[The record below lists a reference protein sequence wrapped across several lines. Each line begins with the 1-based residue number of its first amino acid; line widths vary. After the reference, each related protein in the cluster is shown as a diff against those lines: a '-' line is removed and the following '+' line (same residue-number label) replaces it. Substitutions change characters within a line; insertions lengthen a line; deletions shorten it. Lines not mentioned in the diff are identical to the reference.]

1 MLDGSSSVPPKACVG
16 KSPGSRV
23 AGGGAAGAGDGGF
36 MEIGVASMGLWEYE
50 GCAHATGPCEL
61 GRGGSPPLLD
71 CEMGPALG
79 HAQWVPCY

>member
-36 MEIGVASMGLWEYE
+36 MEIGVASMGV
-50 GCAHATGPCEL
+50 
-61 GRGGSPPLLD
+61 RGVRSRNGS
-71 CEMGPALG
+71 
-79 HAQWVPCY
+79 V